1 MRSQPPSRSSY
12 SQIRVEIGI
21 ERAYGYYLMKVMVL
35 LLLLVMQSWVVF
47 VFNVEDLEGRAV
59 TTVTLFLAA
68 VAFNFIISATLPKV
82 SYMTKMDIYLLVSY
96 AFIFASMVQS
106 AVVYTIEKYLE
117 KHDVAFHMDRWSLVA
132 FPAAFL
138 LYTMFFCL
146 YVLKKLWNRTFRS
159 SKMSVQAPHVGQ
171 ERAKQFVAM
180 NDERIGA
187 EGVVDQPT
195 DTSVG
200 ISVVNR
206 LPVTLSVLVQ

>member
-1 MRSQPPSRSSY
+1 M
-12 SQIRVEIGI
+12 EIGI

-47 VFNVEDLEGRAV
+47 VFNVEDLEGRAL

-106 AVVYTIEKYLE
+106 AVVYAIEKYLE
-117 KHDVAFHMDRWSLVA
+117 RHDVAFHMDRWSLVA

-159 SKMSVQAPHVGQ
+159 SKMSVQAPSVGQ
-171 ERAKQFVAM
+171 ERAKQFLAM
-180 NDERIGA
+180 NDDRIGA

-195 DTSVG
+195 DTAVG
-200 ISVVNR
+200 ISVVDR

>member
-1 MRSQPPSRSSY
+1 
-12 SQIRVEIGI
+12 
-21 ERAYGYYLMKVMVL
+21 MKVMVL